1 MYNLISN
8 LHDFVHVMETS
19 MSKYKRKDRILQ
31 SIDQYKRANNDSRI
45 ISLQN
50 TRLAIT

>member
-8 LHDFVHVMETS
+8 LHDFVHVMGG
-19 MSKYKRKDRILQ
+19 
-31 SIDQYKRANNDSRI
+31 QYFVYIQENRTNDSRI
-45 ISLQN
+45 VSLQD